1 MSAPDHVDE
10 LPAVVVDGN
19 GPGLGEG
26 GNGPG
31 LGEGGNGQELGGG
44 GNGAL
49 GMEDDIGDPPLHADN
64 VNVALQPGQMGH
76 QGGLAQVAHPAG
88 GVLGF
93 PPTQAIPPGPQ
104 LHPNGM
110 PHWVMGHGSQNQVVG
125 QDFVRDQ
132 QTLFS
137 TPPNSFNLSS
147 LLAALPASTPAQA
160 QQLAGLLSQF
170 GALNV
175 GSASPQV
182 SLSVSQLSAVVQQL
196 VTDHSQLLSAKKE
209 SEIQRQVGMFSNPL
223 SKRAVEGLL
232 RMADAVDRVC
242 KILTVGGSVVIATA
256 TNFAHINTL
265 IQLVLGGLQEMKDRV
280 QSDLNKFE
288 VSIQSPLGW
297 RFVSG
302 LEKLE
307 GSVGTI
313 SRADLRAQEQI
324 FLRHEA
330 LLLAS
335 SKAAT
340 SKNNQ
345 GGGGGAAAGKGK
357 GKGKGAAK
365 TSAADQA
372 TKKKKGGG
380 VGKPKRGGCHRCGG
394 PHFVRACPK
403 PVPTVEEA
411 G

>member
-1 MSAPDHVDE
+1 M
-10 LPAVVVDGN
+10 
-19 GPGLGEG
+19 
-26 GNGPG
+26 
-31 LGEGGNGQELGGG
+31 
-44 GNGAL
+44 
-49 GMEDDIGDPPLHADN
+49 
-64 VNVALQPGQMGH
+64 
-76 QGGLAQVAHPAG
+76 
-88 GVLGF
+88 
-93 PPTQAIPPGPQ
+93 GPQ
-104 LHPNGM
+104 L
-110 PHWVMGHGSQNQVVG
+110 SQNQVMG

-132 QTLFS
+132 HTLFS

-209 SEIQRQVGMFSNPL
+209 SEIQRQVGMFTNPL

-232 RMADAVDRVC
+232 RMSDAVDRVC
-242 KILTVGGSVVIATA
+242 KILTVGGSVVIASA
-256 TNFAHINTL
+256 TNFSHINTL
-265 IQLVLGGLQEMKDRV
+265 IGLVLGGLQEMKDRV

-297 RFVSG
+297 RIVSG

-335 SKAAT
+335 SKAAS

-345 GGGGGAAAGKGK
+345 GGGGGEAAGKGK
-357 GKGKGAAK
+357 GKGKGAK

-411 G
+411 A